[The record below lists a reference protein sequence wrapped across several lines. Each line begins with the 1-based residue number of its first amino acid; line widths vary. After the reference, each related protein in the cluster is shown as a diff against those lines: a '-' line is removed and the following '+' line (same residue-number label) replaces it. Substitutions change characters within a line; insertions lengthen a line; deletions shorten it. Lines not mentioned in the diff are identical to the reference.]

1 MKGGYVLP
9 YGQTCV
15 SSKPYKEN
23 KESTHVPYNE
33 VARGQKHLSFHFL
46 QINWSHYTHTLISNF
61 PINLCWMHRLS
72 DNICLYVS

>member
-33 VARGQKHLSFHFL
+33 SPLNPFRQPLAGYPLLPKLHHP
-46 QINWSHYTHTLISNF
+46 Y
-61 PINLCWMHRLS
+61 
-72 DNICLYVS
+72 